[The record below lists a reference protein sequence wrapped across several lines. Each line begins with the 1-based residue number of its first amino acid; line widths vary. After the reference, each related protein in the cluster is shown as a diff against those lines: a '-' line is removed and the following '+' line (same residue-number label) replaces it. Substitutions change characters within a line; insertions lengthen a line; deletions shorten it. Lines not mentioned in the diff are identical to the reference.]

1 MDSSRKGRILKSEAR
16 KECALM
22 FSLGRVGV
30 YSTGKSTT
38 HATTQPKLNFS
49 SPVRARTYVWSYKPS
64 WLSESRSKWS
74 NESNQEFS
82 DG

>member
-38 HATTQPKLNFS
+38 HATTQPKFHESRKGND
-49 SPVRARTYVWSYKPS
+49 VRVVVQAKS